1 MQTDN
6 DNIYMVNIKEFEK
19 QLECYVDPYEID
31 GALFALKN
39 AAYLIII
46 KEPVV
51 IKADTPNKLIEDIK
65 KYKEDSDNVQY
76 FISCI
81 L

>member
-1 MQTDN
+1 MKL
-6 DNIYMVNIKEFEK
+6 IVNVESFKEYLD
-19 QLECYVDPYEID
+19 QYIDPYEIP
-31 GALFALKN
+31 GAMEALKN
-39 AAYLIII
+39 AAVPI
-46 KEPVV
+46 KEPIF
-51 IKADTPNKLIEDIK
+51 IKADMPDKLIEDIK